1 MEQLRPVR
9 YRWKSTGQLDI
20 GLIAEDVAEVV
31 PEIVRFNQSGQA
43 ETLRYSRIAAILVA
57 AFQDL
62 TQNQEQRLMAL
73 EAGGRQLREQ
83 VAGLIEENRRLER
96 LARRNS
102 ELEDRL
108 AHVESMLARDT
119 VEMVRAGK

>member
-1 MEQLRPVR
+1 M
-9 YRWKSTGQLDI
+9 
-20 GLIAEDVAEVV
+20 
-31 PEIVRFNQSGQA
+31 VRFNQSGQA

-62 TQNQEQRLMAL
+62 TQTQEQRLMAL
-73 EAGGRQLREQ
+73 EAEGRQLRAQ

-96 LARRNS
+96 LASRNT

-108 AHVESMLARDT
+108 AHVELLLARGSVD
-119 VEMVRAGK
+119 MVRAGK

>member
-1 MEQLRPVR
+1 VEQLRPVR

>member
-73 EAGGRQLREQ
+73 EAEGRQLRER

-108 AHVESMLARDT
+108 AHVESMLARGS

>member
-1 MEQLRPVR
+1 VR